1 MERQGRVGGIK
12 IKAPGPHRGKEHLG
26 RGLKVVADST
36 PHLTLQCQAMGAQS
50 VAK

>member
-1 MERQGRVGGIK
+1 M

-26 RGLKVVADST
+26 RGLKAVAGLRTSSN
-36 PHLTLQCQAMGAQS
+36 PPKSSHGAQS